1 MERIRIQCGR
11 YTTTFE
17 VVDCYLQRTF
27 GTFRKDSG
35 PDSIRLNRAN
45 WDNSQFMEYQG
56 KTAFLVPFESYDVRF
71 HKRIIPGEREFAQ
84 RILAFNEIYPHLTG
98 AELDYYKSV
107 VKKEMTETK
116 PLKCKMR
123 VYLPV
128 RALFLGG
135 EWKFITKYEER
146 HLERSMSLK
155 PSHHC
160 MAWEEYHGEELG
172 VIKSEFGKLPY
183 WMENEIAKARME
195 AEEKTAACNDS
206 YKFTYEEHLSM
217 IASLEMGEITI
228 EEFEDYEEKLFNN

>member
-17 VVDCYLQRTF
+17 VVDYYLQRVF

-35 PDSIRLNRAN
+35 PDCIRLKREN

-56 KTAFLVPFESYDVRF
+56 KEVFLLPFESYDVRF
-71 HKRIIPGEREFAQ
+71 HRRVIPGEKELFSRVSEFQ
-84 RILAFNEIYPHLTG
+84 KKYPHLTG
-98 AELDYYKSV
+98 EQLDEYGKIVKDKMTKSI
-107 VKKEMTETK
+107 
-116 PLKCKMR
+116 PSKCKMR

-128 RALFLGG
+128 RAIFMGG

-146 HLERSMSLK
+146 DLERSMSLK
-155 PSHHC
+155 SSHHC

-183 WMENEIAKARME
+183 WMENEIAK
-195 AEEKTAACNDS
+195 EKAACNDS
-206 YKFTYEEHLSM
+206 YNFTYEEHLSM

-228 EEFEDYEEKLFNN
+228 EEFEDYEEKLFNQN